1 MGHTV
6 GHKLELFNIF
16 NAKVTLHWRCT
27 GGAAGAAASIAKV
40 MPIFIDVAVGANR
53 FFHNPLGLAEPQIA
67 SPNRLV
73 FVPCWS
79 YIRRISPDLNG
90 QQKSKH
96 RTSDGIGKAHIP
108 AQ

>member
-1 MGHTV
+1 
-6 GHKLELFNIF
+6 
-16 NAKVTLHWRCT
+16 
-27 GGAAGAAASIAKV
+27 

-90 QQKSKH
+90 QQ
-96 RTSDGIGKAHIP
+96 
-108 AQ
+108 